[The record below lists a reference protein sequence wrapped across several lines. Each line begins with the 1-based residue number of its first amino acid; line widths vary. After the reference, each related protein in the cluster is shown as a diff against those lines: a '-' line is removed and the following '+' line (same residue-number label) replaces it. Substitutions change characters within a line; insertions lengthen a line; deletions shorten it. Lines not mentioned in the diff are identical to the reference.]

1 MKSVLG
7 GGGERRGVTGRV
19 PEDNMIAEDKRIQ
32 RMIEVSRLYY
42 EEGYSQ
48 KEIAQKLSVSRPLVS
63 VILNEARECGVV
75 SITIRDVSVTAE
87 QIVDKL
93 KKSYG
98 IGTVITV
105 PDAENDDLTNRRIAE
120 TAYNYC
126 FSKTNDGKRVGIG
139 WGSIVGKMVDYA
151 ETLDNSPD
159 VRGAI
164 FPLAGGV
171 NSVTRGYHTNELVR
185 IFALKTGRQPYF
197 LYIPALNDTSAE
209 LEFLKQTE
217 AFTAIEDEW
226 DFMEQ
231 AMVSVSNFPS
241 YPDLGVRT
249 IYGNALTEKK
259 AVGRMLAHYFDSQ
272 GRIISPASDST
283 LQASIRQLRQTDVTA
298 ICSNQVKPQ
307 CVIGALRTGIID
319 KLVISQGLAEKVS
332 DITY

>member
-1 MKSVLG
+1 
-7 GGGERRGVTGRV
+7 
-19 PEDNMIAEDKRIQ
+19 MIAEDKKIQ

-42 EEGYSQ
+42 EDRLSQ
-48 KEIAQKLSVSRPLVS
+48 KEIAERLNISRPLVS
-63 VILNEARECGVV
+63 IILNEAKECGIVTV
-75 SITIRDVSVTAE
+75 TIRDISVTAE
-87 QIVDKL
+87 QITEKL

-98 IGTVITV
+98 IDTVV
-105 PDAENDDLTNRRIAE
+105 MVQDAENNDLTNRRIAE
-120 TAYNYC
+120 TAYNFC
-126 FSKTNDGKRVGIG
+126 FSKTNDGKRVGVG
-139 WGSIVGKMVDYA
+139 WGSIIGKMVDYA
-151 ETLDNSPD
+151 ETLENSPD
-159 VRGAI
+159 ARGAI

-185 IFALKTGRQPYF
+185 IFALKSGRQPYF

-209 LEFLKQTE
+209 LDFLKQTE
-217 AFTAIEDEW
+217 AFTAIEEEW

-231 AMVSVSNFPS
+231 AVVSVSNFPS

-259 AVGRMLAHYFDSQ
+259 AVGRMLAHYFDSY

-283 LQASIRQLRQTDVTA
+283 LQATIKQLRQTDVTA

-307 CVIGALRTGIID
+307 SVIGALRTGIID
-319 KLVISQGLAEKVS
+319 KLVISQGLAEKIS